1 LARKALLISFT
12 SYDHP
17 SVETLGPVRVDSYGL
32 YHVLRDSG
40 AGRYGSVESSVNAP
54 LHEIAASISLFFSSA
69 EPDDELFFYLAGH
82 GFEDASAHGKYA
94 LAAADTD
101 LTDLTRTGL
110 SADFVRACLEK
121 SPCLNRVIVLDFCY
135 SGSFMAALELPREYS
150 GTTLTVAATNAL
162 RETRDGPG
170 WSEGVLTGV
179 VIEGL
184 RTGAA
189 DLDRDGVVTG
199 EEFAE
204 YLVDHAET
212 ALQQPRADRQGRVEA
227 LQVAWNP
234 GLPVSP
240 QEAAQEEDPVRAEG
254 SESVETTRD
263 EPPDSDVDW
272 LSDAPAEHD
281 LLDRKALATVVRD
294 RLSRI
299 AEERP
304 ESSFLVHL
312 DGRWGTGKSTL
323 LKFLRERLAAEF
335 LVVEFDAWRQA
346 RLAHPWWFL
355 LTAAR
360 EAIAG
365 DLGWWGAKTL
375 RVKEIFDRARR
386 TGAPYL
392 AALAVLLV
400 LAGAIAMWL
409 WPRQGTSDQWGAA
422 AKVVTAVA
430 GALIPLWA
438 GALVAS
444 RFLLWN
450 SARGAKLFEQSGT
463 NPLHEVSAHFSW
475 LLGQT
480 RKPVVFFVDDLDR
493 CPHAQ
498 VVDLLDTVQTLF
510 RDAPR
515 RTGKSDVAAPFF
527 VVAADGAW
535 LRKSYELTY
544 ETFGDCVALPGKP
557 LGYLFLD
564 KIFQLTVRMPL
575 LTEAKQQHYVDR
587 LLRIGD
593 REETA
598 VTAETED
605 LRRRLNEGQG
615 RESEILNLVAE
626 ASPAAKAAV
635 ASDAALALLQPE
647 VVKRTEHELRKFRP
661 LLGENPRGMK
671 HFFNTYSI
679 FRCVR
684 TLEGNTPSRDTLAL
698 WSIVRMRWPS
708 LFDHLETCPDA
719 VAGVLEPIL
728 VADHLPAE
736 LHGVATS
743 VPVRKVFTSAMGGPL
758 SATRIR
764 QCVGEPVSVPG
775 A

>member
-1 LARKALLISFT
+1 LARKALLIS
-12 SYDHP
+12 SSPYEPD
-17 SVETLGPVRVDSYGL
+17 
-32 YHVLRDSG
+32 VLRLSDILRDPDI
-40 AGRYGSVESSVNAP
+40 GRYGEVEYFVEAP
-54 LHEIAASISLFFSSA
+54 LREIQAHLRRFFSSA
-69 EPDDELFFYLAGH
+69 QPADELFLYLTGH
-82 GFEDASAHGKYA
+82 GFESEFGAAGYF

-101 LTDLTRTGL
+101 LARPMTTGL
-110 SADFVRACLEK
+110 NCGFVRECLRD
-121 SPCLNRVIVLDFCY
+121 SQCLNRVIVLDFCY
-135 SGSFMAALELPREYS
+135 SGSFMAALELPPEYWQW
-150 GTTLTVAATNAL
+150 TLVVTATEVHRKLRVA
-162 RETRDGPG
+162 PG

-189 DLDRDGVVTG
+189 DLDGDGIVSG
-199 EEFAE
+199 GEFAGYLADHARTAAQE
-204 YLVDHAET
+204 PQVSQGDLVDHLEVAWSAGSSPSVE
-212 ALQQPRADRQGRVEA
+212 AAVRVETS
-227 LQVAWNP
+227 VA
-234 GLPVSP
+234 
-240 QEAAQEEDPVRAEG
+240 AE
-254 SESVETTRD
+254 VTQD
-263 EPPDSDVDW
+263 DPPDSDVDW
-272 LSDAPAEHD
+272 LSDTPADHD
-281 LLDRKALATVVRD
+281 LLDRKALATVIRD
-294 RLSRI
+294 RLVRI
-299 AEERP
+299 AGERP

-323 LKFLRERLAAEF
+323 LKFLRERLEPDF

-365 DLGWWGAKTL
+365 DLGWWRRKKL
-375 RVKEIFDRARR
+375 RIKEIFDRVRR
-386 TGAPYL
+386 TGAPYV
-392 AALAVLLV
+392 AAVAVLLV

-409 WPRQGTSDQWGAA
+409 WPRQGTSDQWGSA
-422 AKVVTAVA
+422 AKVVSAVA

-480 RKPVVFFVDDLDR
+480 RRPVVFFVDDLDR

-515 RTGKSDVAAPFF
+515 RAGTKDVPAPFF

-593 REETA
+593 QDETA
-598 VTAETED
+598 VTVETED

-615 RESEILNLVAE
+615 RESEILDLVAE

-635 ASDAALALLQPE
+635 AGDAAMALLQPE
-647 VVKRTEHELRKFRP
+647 VVRRTEHELRKFRP

-708 LFDHLETCPDA
+708 LFDYLEACPDA
-719 VAGVLEPIL
+719 AAGVLEPIL
-728 VADHLPAE
+728 VADHFPAT
-736 LHGVATS
+736 LHDVATS
-743 VPVRKVFTSAMGGPL
+743 VPVRQVFLSALGGPL
-758 SATRIR
+758 TAARIR
-764 QCVGEPVSVPG
+764 QCAGHP
-775 A
+775 

>member
-1 LARKALLISFT
+1 MLRLSEI
-12 SYDHP
+12 
-17 SVETLGPVRVDSYGL
+17 
-32 YHVLRDSG
+32 LRDPDI
-40 AGRYGSVESSVNAP
+40 GRYGEVEYLIEAP
-54 LHEIAASISLFFSSA
+54 LRDIQAHLRRFFSSA
-69 EPDDELFFYLAGH
+69 QPDDELFLYLTGH
-82 GFEDASAHGKYA
+82 GFESELGPAGYF

-101 LTDLTRTGL
+101 LTRPMTTGL
-110 SADFVRACLEK
+110 NCGFVRGCLRD
-121 SPCLNRVIVLDFCY
+121 SQCLNRVIVLDFCY
-135 SGSFMAALELPREYS
+135 SGSFMAALELPMEYWQRTLVVTATEVHRE
-150 GTTLTVAATNAL
+150 LRVA
-162 RETRDGPG
+162 PG
-170 WSEGVLTGV
+170 WSEGMLTGV

-189 DLDRDGVVTG
+189 DLDGDGIVSG
-199 EEFAE
+199 DEFAG
-204 YLVDHAET
+204 YLADHART
-212 ALQQPRADRQGRVEA
+212 
-227 LQVAWNP
+227 
-234 GLPVSP
+234 
-240 QEAAQEEDPVRAEG
+240 AAQEPQVSRGDVVDHLVVAWRPGSSPSRQPAAEA
-254 SESVETTRD
+254 VAVD
-263 EPPDSDVDW
+263 EVTQDDPPDSDVDW
-272 LSDAPAEHD
+272 LSDTPADHD

-294 RLSRI
+294 RLARI
-299 AEERP
+299 AGERP

-323 LKFLRERLAAEF
+323 LKFLRERLEPDF

-365 DLGWWGAKTL
+365 DLGWWRRKKL
-375 RVKEIFDRARR
+375 RIKEIFDRVRR
-386 TGAPYL
+386 TGAPYV
-392 AALAVLLV
+392 AAVAVLLV

-409 WPRQGTSDQWGAA
+409 WPRQGTSDQWGSA
-422 AKVVTAVA
+422 AKVVSAVA

-515 RTGKSDVAAPFF
+515 RTGAKDVPAPFF

-593 REETA
+593 QDETA
-598 VTAETED
+598 VTVETED

-615 RESEILNLVAE
+615 RESEILDLVAE

-635 ASDAALALLQPE
+635 AGDAAMALLQPE
-647 VVKRTEHELRKFRP
+647 VVRRTEHEIRKFRP

-708 LFDHLETCPDA
+708 LFDYLEASPDA
-719 VAGVLEPIL
+719 AAGVLEPIL
-728 VADHLPAE
+728 VADHFPAT
-736 LHGVATS
+736 LHDVATS
-743 VPVRKVFTSAMGGPL
+743 LPVRQVFLSALGGPL
-758 SATRIR
+758 TAARIR
-764 QCVGEPVSVPG
+764 QCAGHP
-775 A
+775 

>member
-1 LARKALLISFT
+1 MARKALLIGS
-12 SYDHP
+12 SSDEP
-17 SVETLGPVRVDSYGL
+17 NALELSK
-32 YHVLRDSG
+32 VLRDPDI
-40 AGRYGSVESSVNAP
+40 GRYSEVEYLLDAP
-54 LHEIAASISLFFSSA
+54 RRDVEAHLRRFFSEA
-69 EPDDELFFYLAGH
+69 QPEDELFLQLAGH
-82 GFEDASAHGKYA
+82 GFESSPGPANYF
-94 LAAADTD
+94 LATADTD
-101 LTDLTRTGL
+101 LTRPMATGL
-110 SADFVRACLEK
+110 DARFVRACLRD
-121 SPCLNRVIVLDFCY
+121 SRCFNRVIVLDFCY
-135 SGSFMAALELPREYS
+135 SGSFMAALQLPPEYS
-150 GTTLTVAATNAL
+150 GLMLVVSATEIHREGVA
-162 RETRDGPG
+162 PG
-170 WSEGVLTGV
+170 WSEGALTGV

-189 DLDRDGVVTG
+189 DSDGDGIVNG
-199 EEFAE
+199 SEFAG
-204 YLVDHAET
+204 YLVSHARTDAQQPLVLLGGLIDRLVVAWTPGSSPTAET
-212 ALQQPRADRQGRVEA
+212 VTEA
-227 LQVAWNP
+227 TQ
-234 GLPVSP
+234 
-240 QEAAQEEDPVRAEG
+240 
-254 SESVETTRD
+254 D

-272 LSDAPAEHD
+272 LNDAPADHD
-281 LLDRKALATVVRD
+281 LLDRKALANVVRD
-294 RLSRI
+294 RLTRI
-299 AEERP
+299 VGERP

-323 LKFLRERLAAEF
+323 LKFLRERLEPDF

-365 DLGWWGAKTL
+365 DLGWWRRKAL
-375 RVKEIFDRARR
+375 RVKEISERVRR
-386 TGAPYL
+386 TGGPYV
-392 AALAVLLV
+392 AAVAVLLV
-400 LAGAIAMWL
+400 LAGGIAMWL
-409 WPRQGTSDQWGAA
+409 WPRQGTSDQWGSA

-430 GALIPLWA
+430 GALLPLWA

-450 SARGAKLFEQSGT
+450 SARGAKLFEESGT

-475 LLGQT
+475 LLGQA

-515 RTGKSDVAAPFF
+515 RAGAKDVPSPFF

-535 LRKSYELTY
+535 LRKSYEQTY
-544 ETFGDCVALPGKP
+544 ETFDGCVALPGKP

-575 LTEAKQQHYVDR
+575 LTEAKQQRYVDR
-587 LLRIGD
+587 LLRITEPDGPATAA
-593 REETA
+593 ETA
-598 VTAETED
+598 N
-605 LRRRLNEGQG
+605 LRRRLSEGQG
-615 RESEILNLVAE
+615 RESEILDLVAE

-635 ASDAALALLQPE
+635 AGDAAMALLQPA
-647 VVKRTEHELRKFRP
+647 VVERTEHELRKFRP

-708 LFDHLETCPDA
+708 LFDYLEACPDA
-719 VAGVLEPIL
+719 VTGVLQPIL
-728 VADHLPAE
+728 VADHFPAE
-736 LHGVATS
+736 LHEVATS
-743 VPVRKVFTSAMGGPL
+743 TPVRAVFLSALGGPL
-758 SATRIR
+758 TATKIR
-764 QCVGEPVSVPG
+764 QCAGEP
-775 A
+775 

>member
-1 LARKALLISFT
+1 
-12 SYDHP
+12 
-17 SVETLGPVRVDSYGL
+17 
-32 YHVLRDSG
+32 
-40 AGRYGSVESSVNAP
+40 
-54 LHEIAASISLFFSSA
+54 
-69 EPDDELFFYLAGH
+69 
-82 GFEDASAHGKYA
+82 
-94 LAAADTD
+94 
-101 LTDLTRTGL
+101 
-110 SADFVRACLEK
+110 
-121 SPCLNRVIVLDFCY
+121 
-135 SGSFMAALELPREYS
+135 M
-150 GTTLTVAATNAL
+150 
-162 RETRDGPG
+162 
-170 WSEGVLTGV
+170 
-179 VIEGL
+179 
-184 RTGAA
+184 
-189 DLDRDGVVTG
+189 
-199 EEFAE
+199 
-204 YLVDHAET
+204 VDH
-212 ALQQPRADRQGRVEA
+212 LV
-227 LQVAWNP
+227 VAWNP
-234 GLPVSP
+234 GSPPTRPPV
-240 QEAAQEEDPVRAEG
+240 AE
-254 SESVETTRD
+254 VTHD
-263 EPPDSDVDW
+263 DPPDSDVDW
-272 LSDAPAEHD
+272 LSDSPADDD
-281 LLDRKALATVVRD
+281 LLDRKALASVVRN
-294 RLSRI
+294 RLARI
-299 AEERP
+299 AGERP

-323 LKFLRERLAAEF
+323 LKFLRERLEPDF

-365 DLGWWGAKTL
+365 DLGWWRRKAL
-375 RVKEIFDRARR
+375 RIKEISERVRR
-386 TGAPYL
+386 TGGPYV
-392 AALAVLLV
+392 AAVAVLLV
-400 LAGAIAMWL
+400 LAGGIAMWL
-409 WPRQGTSDQWGAA
+409 WPRQGTSDQWGSV

-430 GALIPLWA
+430 GALIPLWG
-438 GALVAS
+438 GALGAS

-450 SARGAKLFEQSGT
+450 SARGARLFEQSGT

-510 RDAPR
+510 RDAPSR
-515 RTGKSDVAAPFF
+515 AGARDVPAPFF

-575 LTEAKQQHYVDR
+575 LTETKQQHYVDR

-593 REETA
+593 QDETA
-598 VTAETED
+598 VTVEAED

-615 RESEILNLVAE
+615 RESEILDLVAE

-635 ASDAALALLQPE
+635 VGDAAMALLQPE

-708 LFDHLETCPDA
+708 LFDFLETCPDA

-728 VADHLPAE
+728 VADHFPAE
-736 LHGVATS
+736 LHEVATS
-743 VPVRKVFTSAMGGPL
+743 VPVREVFLSALGGPL
-758 SATRIR
+758 TAARIR
-764 QCVGEPVSVPG
+764 QCAGEPVTVTG
-775 A
+775 AAPLGRPAPRW